1 MPRADTLTLKG
12 RRDMN
17 AELAGGFLQDLI
29 LGRIKKLVLEKLAE
43 IQAAFLSGDA
53 AAMESV
59 LKWIGENIGYQKDLT
74 QLGELI
80 AAVKGCDPATIL
92 REVGETFIA
101 ASKHF
106 EREAVRT
113 MGAPPTVND
122 ELGASI
128 EDVVALASP
137 NTLSGI
143 ENFDKVEP
151 APEFIMEA
159 IAVIGLVINIARWIR
174 ERRNK

>member
-1 MPRADTLTLKG
+1 
-12 RRDMN
+12 MN
-17 AELAGGFLQDLI
+17 ESELAGGFLQDLI

-43 IQAAFLSGDA
+43 IQAAFITGDA

-59 LKWIGENIGYQKDLT
+59 LKWIGDNIGFQADLT

-80 AAVKGCDPATIL
+80 QAVKGRDPATIL
-92 REVGETFIA
+92 REVGESFIA

-106 EREAVRT
+106 EKEAVRT
-113 MGAPPTVND
+113 MGNAPTVND

-128 EDVVALASP
+128 EDVVALVPTTAATP
-137 NTLSGI
+137 DG
-143 ENFDKVEP
+143 EK
-151 APEFIMEA
+151 PEFIMEA
-159 IAVIGLVINIARWIR
+159 IAVIGLIINIARWIR

>member
-1 MPRADTLTLKG
+1 
-12 RRDMN
+12 MN
-17 AELAGGFLQDLI
+17 DELAGGFLQDLI
-29 LGRIKKLVLEKLAE
+29 LGRIKKLVLDKLAE
-43 IQAAFLSGDA
+43 IQAAFLTGDA

-59 LKWIGENIGYQKDLT
+59 LKWLGDNIGFQADLT

-80 AAVKGCDPATIL
+80 QAVKGRDPATIL

-106 EREAVRT
+106 EKEAVRT
-113 MGAPPTVND
+113 MGNAPTVAD

-128 EDVVALASP
+128 EDVAAMMP
-137 NTLSGI
+137 TTAATGDG
-143 ENFDKVEP
+143 EK
-151 APEFIMEA
+151 PEFIMEA
-159 IAVIGLVINIARWIR
+159 IAVIGLIINIARWIR